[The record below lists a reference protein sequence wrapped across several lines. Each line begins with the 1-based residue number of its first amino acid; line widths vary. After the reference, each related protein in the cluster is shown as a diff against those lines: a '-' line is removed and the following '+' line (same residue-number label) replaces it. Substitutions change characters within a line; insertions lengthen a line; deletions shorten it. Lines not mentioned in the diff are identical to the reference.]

1 MNILRNFK
9 HNVGELW
16 KVSLLHPITV

>member
-1 MNILRNFK
+1 MNILRNFN
-9 HNVGELW
+9 HNAEELW